1 MTSRSSVPRV
11 KLVGLERAARLAGEA
26 FAHEDMA
33 SLSGSRFGG
42 TGQSRRLWWLV
53 AAVALVGLIALALR

>member
-1 MTSRSSVPRV
+1 MTSQSSVPRV

-33 SLSGSRFGG
+33 SLPNSRLGG
-42 TGQSRRLWWLV
+42 MSQSRRLWWLT
-53 AAVALVGLIALALR
+53 AAAALIGLVVLALR

>member
-1 MTSRSSVPRV
+1 MTSVPRV

-33 SLSGSRFGG
+33 SLSGPRIGG
-42 TGQSRRLWWLV
+42 AIQSRRLWWLV
-53 AAVALVGLIALALR
+53 AAAALIGLVALALR

>member
-1 MTSRSSVPRV
+1 MTSVPRV
-11 KLVGLERAARLAGEA
+11 KLVGLERAARLAGEV

-33 SLSGSRFGG
+33 SLSRRRF

-53 AAVALVGLIALALR
+53 AAAALIGLAALALR